1 MENII
6 DVKEYREVVDL
17 TRKTTEDLTS
27 EANAL
32 YAQAEAVA
40 GISLRMVAESGRRLS
55 VIKTR
60 VGHGEWEDWM
70 ERNLKFS
77 AKKANRMMKL
87 AEKMSDED
95 SLFSKTTTL
104 SDFGISRVWKLLAAP
119 EEVAEEVVENENVA
133 EMTARELEAEL
144 KRVKEENEE
153 LRDSND
159 EIREQF
165 EEAKSMKAE
174 LAEMRS
180 KLKEAEEAAEKEKEN
195 PEAEE
200 KRKAAED
207 ALEKKKQELASLKA
221 EMKQKIAEARTK
233 AKADAEKAKEKETQ
247 DAVEAAKKE
256 AVAEAEKEKRRLVA
270 ELAEAK
276 AESRRLEKTAD
287 PQVAAFKVRAD
298 ALQESFNK
306 CRNCIDDEPDE
317 ERQKTMKAALKKLV
331 GIMDGQLE

>member
-1 MENII
+1 MENVI

-27 EANAL
+27 EANQL

-40 GISLRMVAESGRRLS
+40 GISLRLVAESGRRLS

-60 VGHGEWEDWM
+60 VGHGEWENWM

-104 SDFGISRVWKLLAAP
+104 SDLGISRVWKLLAAP
-119 EEVAEEVVENENVA
+119 DEVAEEVVENGNVA

-174 LAEMRS
+174 MDSMRQQ
-180 KLKEAEEAAEKEKEN
+180 LQQARQEAEQSREN
-195 PEAEE
+195 PETE
-200 KRKAAED
+200 RKLRESED
-207 ALEKKKQELASLKA
+207 ALEKKRQELNALKA
-221 EMKQKIAEARTK
+221 DIRKKVDEARKK
-233 AKADAEKAKEKETQ
+233 AREEADTEKEKEKQ
-247 DAVEAAKKE
+247 EAVKAAREEAAAE
-256 AVAEAEKEKRRLVA
+256 AEAEKSRLAA
-270 ELAEAK
+270 ELEEAR

-306 CRNCIDDEPDE
+306 CLDCIDDEPDE
-317 ERQKTMKAALKKLV
+317 DRKKSMKAALKKLV

>member
-1 MENII
+1 MENVI

-27 EANAL
+27 EANQL

-40 GISLRMVAESGRRLS
+40 GISLRLVAESGRRLS

-87 AEKMSDED
+87 AEKLEDED

-104 SDFGISRVWKLLAAP
+104 SDLGISRVWKLLAAP
-119 EEVAEEVVENENVA
+119 EEVAEEVMENENVA

-144 KRVKEENEE
+144 RKVKEENEA

-165 EEAKSMKAE
+165 EEAKAMKAE

-180 KLKEAEEAAEKEKEN
+180 KLKEVEEAAEKEN
-195 PEAEE
+195 PETEE

-221 EMKQKIAEARTK
+221 EMKKKIAEARTK
-233 AKADAEKAKEKETQ
+233 AKADAEKEKEKETQ

-256 AVAEAEKEKRRLVA
+256 AVAEAEKEKRRLAA

-306 CRNCIDDEPDE
+306 CRNCIDEEPDE

>member
-1 MENII
+1 MDVI

-40 GISLRMVAESGRRLS
+40 GISLRLVAESGRRLS

-60 VGHGEWEDWM
+60 VGHGEWEGWM
-70 ERNLKFS
+70 EKNLKFS

-95 SLFSKTTTL
+95 SLFSNPTAL
-104 SDFGISRVWKLLAAP
+104 SDLGITRVWALLAAP
-119 EEVAEEVVENENVA
+119 EEVAEEVVKNENVT
-133 EMTARELEAEL
+133 EMTTRELEAEL

-165 EEAKSMKAE
+165 EEAKAMKSE
-174 LAEMRS
+174 LAEMRAR
-180 KLKEAEEAAEKEKEN
+180 LKEVEESAEKEKEN

-200 KRKAAED
+200 RRRAAED

-221 EMKQKIAEARTK
+221 EMKQKIAEAREK
-233 AKADAEKAKEKETQ
+233 AKTDAEKLRKKETQ
-247 DAVEAAKKE
+247 EAVEAAKKE
-256 AVAEAEKEKRRLVA
+256 ASAEAEKEKRRLVA
-270 ELAEAK
+270 ELEEAK

-306 CRNCIDDEPDE
+306 CLGCIDDEPDE

>member
-6 DVKEYREVVDL
+6 DVNEYREVVDL

-40 GISLRMVAESGRRLS
+40 GISLRLVAESGRRLS

-70 ERNLKFS
+70 EKNLKFS

-95 SLFSKTTTL
+95 SLFAKTTTL
-104 SDFGISRVWKLLAAP
+104 SDLGISRVWKLLAAP

-165 EEAKSMKAE
+165 EEAKAMKAE
-174 LAEMRS
+174 LAEMRNR
-180 KLKEAEEAAEKEKEN
+180 LKEVEE
-195 PEAEE
+195 
-200 KRKAAED
+200 AAED

-221 EMKQKIAEARTK
+221 EMKKKIADARTK
-233 AKADAEKAKEKETQ
+233 AKSDAEKAKEKEKQ

-256 AVAEAEKEKRRLVA
+256 AVAEAEKEKRRLVS

-306 CRNCIDDEPDE
+306 CRECINEEPDE
-317 ERQKTMKAALKKLV
+317 ERQKTMKAALKKLI

>member
-1 MENII
+1 MENVI

-40 GISLRMVAESGRRLS
+40 GISLRLVAESGRRLS

-87 AEKMSDED
+87 AEKLEDED
-95 SLFSKTTTL
+95 SLFSKTTAL
-104 SDFGISRVWKLLAAP
+104 SDLGITRVWALLAAP
-119 EEVAEEVVENENVA
+119 EEVAEEVMEKENVE
-133 EMTARELEAEL
+133 EMTTRELEAEL
-144 KRVKEENEE
+144 RKVKEENKA

-180 KLKEAEEAAEKEKEN
+180 KLKEAEEAAEKGKEN

-221 EMKQKIAEARTK
+221 ELKQKIEEARAK

-256 AVAEAEKEKRRLVA
+256 AVAEAEKEKRRLAA

-306 CRNCIDDEPDE
+306 CLGCIDDEPDE
-317 ERQKTMKAALKKLV
+317 ERQKTMKVALKKLV

>member
-1 MENII
+1 MENVI

-40 GISLRMVAESGRRLS
+40 GISLRLVAESGRRLS

-87 AEKMSDED
+87 AEKLEDED
-95 SLFSKTTTL
+95 SLFSNPTAL
-104 SDFGISRVWKLLAAP
+104 SDLGITRVWALLAAP
-119 EEVAEEVVENENVA
+119 EEVAEEVMEKENVE
-133 EMTARELEAEL
+133 EMTTRELEAEL
-144 KRVKEENEE
+144 RKVKKENED

-165 EEAKSMKAE
+165 EEAKAMKAE
-174 LAEMRS
+174 LAEMRAR
-180 KLKEAEEAAEKEKEN
+180 LKEVEEAAEKEKEN
-195 PEAEE
+195 PEVEE
-200 KRKAAED
+200 RRRAAED

-233 AKADAEKAKEKETQ
+233 AKADAEKEKDKETQ
-247 DAVEAAKKE
+247 KAVETAKKE
-256 AVAEAEKEKRRLVA
+256 AVAEAEKEKKRLAA
-270 ELAEAK
+270 ELEEAK

-306 CRNCIDDEPDE
+306 CLDCIDDEPDE
-317 ERQKTMKAALKKLV
+317 DRKKSMKAALKKLV

>member
-1 MENII
+1 MENVI

-40 GISLRMVAESGRRLS
+40 GISLRLVAESGRRLS

-70 ERNLKFS
+70 EKNLKFS

-95 SLFSKTTTL
+95 SLFSKTTAL
-104 SDFGISRVWKLLAAP
+104 SDLGITRVWALLAAP
-119 EEVAEEVVENENVA
+119 EEVAEEVVENENIA
-133 EMTARELEAEL
+133 EMTTRELEAEL

-165 EEAKSMKAE
+165 EEAKAMKAE
-174 LAEMRS
+174 LAEMRNR
-180 KLKEAEEAAEKEKEN
+180 LKEAEEAAEKEKEN
-195 PEAEE
+195 PGAEE
-200 KRKAAED
+200 KQKAAED
-207 ALEKKKQELASLKA
+207 ALKKKKQELASLKA
-221 EMKQKIAEARTK
+221 ELKLKIEEARAK

-256 AVAEAEKEKRRLVA
+256 AVAEAEKEKRRLAA

-306 CRNCIDDEPDE
+306 CRGCIDEEPDE
-317 ERQKTMKAALKKLV
+317 ERQKTMKAALKKLI

>member
-40 GISLRMVAESGRRLS
+40 GISLRLVAESGRRLS

-60 VGHGEWEDWM
+60 VGHGVWEDWM
-70 ERNLKFS
+70 KQNLKFS

-104 SDFGISRVWKLLAAP
+104 SDLGISRVWKLLAAP

-133 EMTARELEAEL
+133 AMTARELEAEL

-165 EEAKSMKAE
+165 EEAKAMKAE
-174 LAEMRS
+174 LAEMRAR
-180 KLKEAEEAAEKEKEN
+180 LKEVEEAAEKEKEN

-207 ALEKKKQELASLKA
+207 ALEKKKEELASLKA

-233 AKADAEKAKEKETQ
+233 AKADAEKEKDKETQ
-247 DAVEAAKKE
+247 KAVETAKKE
-256 AVAEAEKEKRRLVA
+256 AVAEAEKEKKRLAA
-270 ELAEAK
+270 ELEEAK

-287 PQVAAFKVRAD
+287 PQVAAFKIRAD

-306 CRNCIDDEPDE
+306 CLGCIDDEPDE
-317 ERQKTMKAALKKLV
+317 ERQKTMKAALKKLI

>member
-1 MENII
+1 MENFI

-40 GISLRMVAESGRRLS
+40 GISLRLVAESGRRLS

-60 VGHGEWEDWM
+60 VGHGDWGNWM
-70 ERNLKFS
+70 EQNLKFS

-104 SDFGISRVWKLLAAP
+104 SDLGISRVWKLLSAP

-165 EEAKSMKAE
+165 EEAKAMKAE
-174 LAEMRS
+174 LAEMRNR
-180 KLKEAEEAAEKEKEN
+180 LKEAEEAAEKEKEN
-195 PEAEE
+195 PGAEE
-200 KRKAAED
+200 KQKAAED

-221 EMKQKIAEARTK
+221 ELKQKIAEARTK

-256 AVAEAEKEKRRLVA
+256 AVAEAEKEKRRLAA
-270 ELAEAK
+270 ELEEAK

-298 ALQESFNK
+298 AFQESFNK
-306 CRNCIDDEPDE
+306 CLGCIDEEPDE
-317 ERQKTMKAALKKLV
+317 ERQKTMKTALKKLV

>member
-40 GISLRMVAESGRRLS
+40 GISLRLVAESGRRLS

-87 AEKMSDED
+87 AEKLEDED

-104 SDFGISRVWKLLAAP
+104 SDLGISRVWKLLAAP
-119 EEVAEEVVENENVA
+119 EEVAEEVMENENVA

-144 KRVKEENEE
+144 RKVKEENKA

-233 AKADAEKAKEKETQ
+233 AKADAEKAKEKEAQ
-247 DAVEAAKKE
+247 DA
-256 AVAEAEKEKRRLVA
+256 
-270 ELAEAK
+270 AEAK